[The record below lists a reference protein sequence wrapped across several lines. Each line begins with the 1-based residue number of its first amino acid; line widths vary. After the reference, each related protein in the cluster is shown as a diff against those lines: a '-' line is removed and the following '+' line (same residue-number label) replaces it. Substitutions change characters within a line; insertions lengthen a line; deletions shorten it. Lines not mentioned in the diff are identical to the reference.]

1 MSVPIWTPTISVWD
15 SWFIHSYAKTWH
27 FCHFSFR
34 FLDGIWWHIGSGY
47 ILIDLI
53 AKDVAYFSTCLIRWI
68 NSFSRILFEDSVHC
82 LFYLRVFRTCL
93 CDFKLYLC
101 LCVSWWDPVLILMCA
116 KVISPYG
123 LHTLCSLVDINIYL
137 FSCIGSWLHHVVT
150 MLYHA
155 GSFVVVHRPS
165 SCRSQA

>member
-1 MSVPIWTPTISVWD
+1 MHKILLSILIGADFSEQDYILSAKSIQQFSKMCVPIWTPTISVWD

-82 LFYLRVFRTCL
+82 LFCLRVFRTCL

-101 LCVSWWDPVLILMCA
+101 LCVCLDEIQS
-116 KVISPYG
+116 
-123 LHTLCSLVDINIYL
+123 
-137 FSCIGSWLHHVVT
+137 
-150 MLYHA
+150 
-155 GSFVVVHRPS
+155 
-165 SCRSQA
+165 